1 MVGVRKQIRKELDMH
16 NFNYVSKKQL
26 SLTKSELISIINT
39 VQDLL
44 REDFTF
50 QYYFVGSVKNNMV
63 TYNAGTN
70 IGFDFDVNIEV
81 NDDDCNFSPKEI
93 KEKLKNALDH
103 VVLKYEYD
111 YAENSTRVLT
121 IKFKDRQHSKII
133 HSCDFA
139 IVNNYCDKN
148 GVPKQE
154 YIRYSKSLQSYSWVE
169 QSNGYYMLP
178 NKVAWIKD
186 NGYWNET
193 RALYLH
199 KKNYNNDY
207 NKH

>member
-81 NDDDCNFSPKEI
+81 NDED
-93 KEKLKNALDH
+93 
-103 VVLKYEYD
+103 
-111 YAENSTRVLT
+111 
-121 IKFKDRQHSKII
+121 
-133 HSCDFA
+133 
-139 IVNNYCDKN
+139 
-148 GVPKQE
+148 
-154 YIRYSKSLQSYSWVE
+154 
-169 QSNGYYMLP
+169 
-178 NKVAWIKD
+178 WID
-186 NGYWNET
+186 
-193 RALYLH
+193 LV
-199 KKNYNNDY
+199 
-207 NKH
+207 